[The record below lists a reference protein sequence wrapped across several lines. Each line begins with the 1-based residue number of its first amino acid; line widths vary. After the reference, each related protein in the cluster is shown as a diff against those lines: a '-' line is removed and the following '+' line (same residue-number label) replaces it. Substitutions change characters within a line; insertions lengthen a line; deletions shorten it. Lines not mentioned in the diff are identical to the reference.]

1 MQRRLSDYSVSLQ
14 PSQSNIHKLMVA
26 MDDDQQ
32 AKDSLEWVKAAKQI
46 MLDAGEDLFPRG
58 EGTGQCTILA
68 P

>member
-1 MQRRLSDYSVSLQ
+1 
-14 PSQSNIHKLMVA
+14 MVA

-46 MLDAGEDLFPRG
+46 MLDAGEHLFRRG